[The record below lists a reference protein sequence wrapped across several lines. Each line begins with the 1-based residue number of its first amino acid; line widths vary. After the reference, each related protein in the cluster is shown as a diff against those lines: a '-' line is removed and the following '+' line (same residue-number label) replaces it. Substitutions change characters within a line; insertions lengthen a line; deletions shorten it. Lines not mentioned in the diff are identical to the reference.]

1 MKNIFI
7 KYIVLSVC
15 LMSFFIEGYAKPVV
29 PKTTKMTF
37 LDSLEFNYENSIW
50 GKDPA
55 VPLKPLVNAKN
66 STLPDLKDYGINDDK
81 PLLSTERTIFVDSTY
96 KIKLKPVFRNNA
108 EDEKDQHHQHIGV
121 GFNIGGTA
129 MSYGSDFGSGNLG
142 LSPGFHIN
150 YEYYVYKNWGFM
162 IGLDM
167 SFTKGNFLGKNYSD
181 KYDFVDVEGDFLKFT
196 YNVAEI
202 QEKNKLAMLNFPV
215 CLALS
220 SKSLYAHGGFK
231 IGVPVSVKYDQTLS
245 GCDFKCD
252 IPAYNTTITNA
263 KALGVGDDM
272 TVGYNGKFSSSPILV
287 QFTIDGGYRFKFSDK
302 FDVMCGVFFD
312 KALYRMRF
320 KASQD
325 KDNVQY
331 SKNSKVYDFLKTS
344 GDIPAQLIHSSVL
357 TGKKITTGERIANG
371 IGYTS
376 FGIKI
381 GVCYSTYGKDYF
393 TNDGNKSDEIPDVK
407 K

>member
-1 MKNIFI
+1 
-7 KYIVLSVC
+7 
-15 LMSFFIEGYAKPVV
+15 MSLCAEGYAKPYV
-29 PKTTKMTF
+29 PQTTKKTF

-55 VPLKPLVNAKN
+55 VPLKPLVNTKN

-96 KIKLKPVFRNNA
+96 KINLKPSLKTIA
-108 EDEKDQHHQHIGV
+108 EEEKDQHHQHIGI
-121 GFNIGGTA
+121 GFNLGGTA

-142 LSPGFHIN
+142 FSPGFHIN
-150 YEYYVYKNWGFM
+150 YEYYIYKNWGFM

-167 SFTKGNFLGKNYSD
+167 SFTKGNFSAKNYTD
-181 KYDFVDVEGDFLKFT
+181 NYDFVDREGDLLKFT
-196 YNVAEI
+196 YKVGEI
-202 QEKNKLAMLNFPV
+202 EEKNKLAMLNFPV
-215 CLALS
+215 CFALS
-220 SKSLYAHGGFK
+220 SKSLYAHTGFK
-231 IGVPVSVKYDQTLS
+231 IGVPVSIKYDQTLS
-245 GCDFKCD
+245 NCDFKCD

-272 TVGYNGKFSSSPILV
+272 TVNYVGKFSSSPIIM
-287 QFTIDGGYRFKFSDK
+287 QFTVDGGYRFQFTKNI
-302 FDVMCGVFFD
+302 DVMCGVFFD

-325 KDNVQY
+325 KDNIQY
-331 SKNSKVYDFLKTS
+331 TKNSKVYDFLKTS

-357 TGKKITTGERIANG
+357 TGKKITTNERIANG

-376 FGIKI
+376 FGIKVS
-381 GVCYSTYGKDYF
+381 VCYNSYGKDYF
-393 TNDGNKSDEIPDVK
+393 SVEDNEADKVPDVK